1 MFEQTQFDLLRS
13 WVMAATDLPEVILA
27 FPSAPRPATDYGL
40 LNLTRSDPVGR
51 PAEHHFEGNPEHTG
65 VDNDPVAPLWEFITQ
80 EYEFTWSLQIYT
92 NDPVNVANR
101 LRPWFHSNTGR
112 EYLEPLNA
120 FSLGS
125 VLRVPEKVNE
135 NWQDRATTEIKVR
148 AYVCTG
154 ATNYGNTQVLLGRVP
169 VDVVEILNFTM
180 TDGNTERSETV
191 TKP

>member
-13 WVMAATDLPEVILA
+13 WVIAATELDDVILA
-27 FPSAPRPATDYGL
+27 FPSAPRPTTDYGL
-40 LNLTRSDPVGR
+40 LNLTRSDTIGR
-51 PAEHHFEGNPEHTG
+51 PVEIQFENNPDHTG
-65 VDNDPVAPLWEFITQ
+65 VEDDPETPAWEFVTQ
-80 EYEFTWSLQIYT
+80 EYEFIWSLQIYA

-101 LRPWFHSNTGR
+101 LRPWFHLNSGR
-112 EYLEPLNA
+112 EMLAPLNV

-125 VLRVPEKVNE
+125 VLRVPEKVNQ

-154 ATNYGNTQVLLGRVP
+154 TTNYGNTQVLLGRVP
-169 VDVVEILNFTM
+169 VDLVEIIDFTVDSGI
-180 TDGNTERSETV
+180 TNQTEQV